1 MFSSGVHT
9 YKYRIRIMMETGPL
23 IDELPIKSCD
33 FLIAT
38 SPDAHFAVEVMW
50 PSNSSRPERTRVW
63 LGGRVV
69 WPEGGL
75 HWIHRSWEKLGKW
88 WEKMGKAGKNWENH
102 QKWSDMMRKSTA
114 SLYIAE
120 DMQKMSWLRQ
130 VGFVKCYSLRLAL
143 LAGKHPL
150 PKG

>member
-9 YKYRIRIMMETGPL
+9 YKYRIRIMMENGPL

-88 WEKMGKAGKNWENH
+88 WEKMGGWWEKLGKAGKNWIGKMIEND
-102 QKWSDMMRKSTA
+102 QTWW
-114 SLYIAE
+114 E
-120 DMQKMSWLRQ
+120 
-130 VGFVKCYSLRLAL
+130 SLRLRCTLRKICRRCHGCDKLAL
-143 LAGKHPL
+143 SNVTA
-150 PKG
+150 